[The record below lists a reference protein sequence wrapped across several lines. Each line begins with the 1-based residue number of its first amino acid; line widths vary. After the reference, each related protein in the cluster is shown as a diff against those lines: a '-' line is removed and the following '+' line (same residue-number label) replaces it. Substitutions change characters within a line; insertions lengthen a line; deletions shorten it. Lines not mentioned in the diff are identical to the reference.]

1 MNKILIDTNI
11 LIYAYDSQSAFHQRA
26 VALLS
31 KSGNELYV
39 TTKNIAEFFAVL
51 TKLSEPYQKIFEFYE
66 SIKSN
71 TILLFPDPN
80 SLIIFENLLRKYQP
94 VGNRVFDIEIV
105 SIALSNQIPTIATIN
120 TKDFSRIS
128 EISILPI

>member
-1 MNKILIDTNI
+1 M
-11 LIYAYDSQSAFHQRA
+11 
-26 VALLS
+26 
-31 KSGNELYV
+31 YV

>member
-26 VALLS
+26 VAILS
-31 KSGNELYV
+31 KSENELYV

-51 TKLSEPYQKIFEFYE
+51 TKLSEPYQKISEFYE

-71 TILLFPDPN
+71 SILLYPDHN
-80 SLIIFENLLRKYQP
+80 SLVIFENLVRKYQP

-105 SIALSNQIPTIATIN
+105 SIA
-120 TKDFSRIS
+120 
-128 EISILPI
+128 